1 MQLYDIL
8 KAGKTD
14 KAPDSRTLLLARKL
28 FPPPNSGLPVT
39 RGLRSVLHLAD
50 FDAQKSTW
58 TDTTFGKVIYRSK
71 RISPELRRMHER
83 QRAAFQRFQLQH

>member
-39 RGLRSVLHLAD
+39 RSE
-50 FDAQKSTW
+50 
-58 TDTTFGKVIYRSK
+58 
-71 RISPELRRMHER
+71 ISSSPC
-83 QRAAFQRFQLQH
+83 

>member
-39 RGLRSVLHLAD
+39 RGLRSVLHLAEKHMD
-50 FDAQKSTW
+50 
-58 TDTTFGKVIYRSK
+58 
-71 RISPELRRMHER
+71 
-83 QRAAFQRFQLQH
+83 